1 MTSRLPRVGGGGW
14 RRSLILLSL
23 VVASA
28 CASESNAQGARRT
41 STVRSD
47 SAGVAWLLQAVRGA
61 DPLLCEMAVR
71 NVDMHGWWSRG
82 GPGSMLEVDS
92 SAAALI
98 AWIQT
103 THNDPN
109 VVTRLRAALRDQDK
123 CVRRVAGSFLG
134 RIEHPSAVQTLI
146 AALDDPSAETRQ
158 VAALGLGLGDED
170 EYQAPAEAIE
180 PLMRKLRDESAAVR
194 RSAAWALGAL
204 EAKGAMLSL
213 IETMQRDQDPRVR
226 QAAAWAIGRVGG

>member
-1 MTSRLPRVGGGGW
+1 MGTKVGGRGW
-14 RRSLILLSL
+14 RASLLAFSL
-23 VVASA
+23 MAVSA
-28 CASESNAQGARRT
+28 CASEGNAQGAR
-41 STVRSD
+41 STASVRSD

-134 RIEHPSAVQTLI
+134 RIEHPSAAQTLI

-170 EYQAPAEAIE
+170 EYKAPTDAIG
-180 PLMRKLRDESAAVR
+180 PLTRRLRDDSPAVR

-204 EAKGAMLSL
+204 EARSAMLSL

>member
-1 MTSRLPRVGGGGW
+1 MTRGRGRGARASVLAFA
-14 RRSLILLSL
+14 LLA
-23 VVASA
+23 ASA
-28 CASESNAQGARRT
+28 CASEGKAQPARNAAA
-41 STVRSD
+41 VRSD

-71 NVDMHGWWSRG
+71 NVDMNGWWSRG

-92 SAAALI
+92 AAAALI

-103 THNDPN
+103 THSDPA
-109 VVTRLRAALRDQDK
+109 VVPRLRTALRDQDK

-134 RIEHPSAVQTLI
+134 RIEHPSATQALI
-146 AALDDPSAETRQ
+146 AALDDASADTRY
-158 VAALGLGLGDED
+158 VAALGLGLADED
-170 EYQAPAEAIE
+170 RIPADAIE
-180 PLMRKLRDESAAVR
+180 PLTRRLRDESAAVR

-204 EAKGAMLSL
+204 EAKTAMLSL

-226 QAAAWAIGRVGG
+226 QAAAWAVGRVGQ